1 MTDFHKWVIMSQ
13 AVYDSLNLPPTTA
26 KQETAEQQL
35 TTSHPSMLTTQVK
48 PLSRSQQAIESLKR
62 LLEPNQH
69 IGWQDDQL
77 TLYGQKSGRVAS
89 RVLGALAS
97 SKSSIS
103 VAGKIILQL
112 LSSMPNLK
120 RTWFTANNLS
130 HVWKKL
136 LKFQRANQ
144 HKYRL

>member
-1 MTDFHKWVIMSQ
+1 MTDFRKWVIMSQ
-13 AVYDSLNLPPTTA
+13 AVYESLALPATPA
-26 KQETAEQQL
+26 KQETSLPSSQKQL
-35 TTSHPSMLTTQVK
+35 K
-48 PLSRSQQAIESLKR
+48 PLSRPQQAIESLKH
-62 LLEPNQH
+62 LLESSQH

-77 TLYGQKSGRVAS
+77 TLYGQKSGQVAS

-103 VAGKIILQL
+103 VTGKIILQL
-112 LSSMPNLK
+112 LSAMPNLK
-120 RTWFTANNLS
+120 RSWFTANNLS